1 MSDNEKKGMTEDNK
15 IVINPRRG
23 IGDTRLPDMT
33 PEEKKELEGT
43 VITTPDGKEFELK
56 EVVHKDLGDGDK
68 VTNLEAVRVKT
79 KTTFHLG
86 DNVDVD
92 YDFDETV
99 YLEAMYDQ
107 YFDAFQN
114 YNVLLQEKIQGKFD
128 GKLYD
133 EHSSFEDYCQD
144 ALERIEE
151 NRKQYKIKLNAGHM
165 TNRVYGN
172 ACEVLDMAESTL
184 RRFLEGSIDF

>member
-1 MSDNEKKGMTEDNK
+1 MGNKKGKGMGNDK
-15 IVINPRRG
+15 LIINPRQG
-23 IGDTRLPDMT
+23 IGETRLPDMT
-33 PEEKKELEGT
+33 PEEKRELEGT
-43 VITTPDGKEFELK
+43 IISTPDGKDFELK

-68 VTNLEAVRVKT
+68 VTNIEAVRVKT
-79 KTTFHLG
+79 NSTFHLG
-86 DNVDVD
+86 DGVEVD
-92 YDFDETV
+92 YDFNESV

-114 YNVLLQEKIQGKFD
+114 YNTLLEQKIQGKFD

-133 EHSSFEDYCQD
+133 EHSCFEDFCQD
-144 ALERIEE
+144 ALARIEE
-151 NRKQYKIKLNAGHM
+151 NRKEYKIKLNVGHM

-184 RRFLEGSIDF
+184 RKFLEGSIDF